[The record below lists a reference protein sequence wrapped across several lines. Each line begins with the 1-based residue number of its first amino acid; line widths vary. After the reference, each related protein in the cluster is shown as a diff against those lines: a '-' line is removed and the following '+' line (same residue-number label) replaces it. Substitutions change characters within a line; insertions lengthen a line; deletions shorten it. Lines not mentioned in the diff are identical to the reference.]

1 MSTYL
6 DVSVG
11 VEEHDADEGQ
21 NLAYDV
27 VVPPGQVRQD
37 LDDGAVV
44 VQRHL
49 HLIDVSQLSVNDRT
63 SQLSVNDRTSQL
75 SVNDRTSQLSVNDRT
90 SQLSVNDRTSQLSVN
105 DRTSQLS
112 DGY

>member
-11 VEEHDADEGQ
+11 VEEHDADEGK
-21 NLAYDV
+21 NLAHDV

-37 LDDGAVV
+37 LDDGAVA

-49 HLIDVSQLSVNDRT
+49 HLLDVSQLSVNDRT
-63 SQLSVNDRTSQL
+63 SQLSVNDRRGQL
-75 SVNDRTSQLSVNDRT
+75 SVNDRIG
-90 SQLSVNDRTSQLSVN
+90 QLSVN

-112 DGY
+112 DGYSTMYYC